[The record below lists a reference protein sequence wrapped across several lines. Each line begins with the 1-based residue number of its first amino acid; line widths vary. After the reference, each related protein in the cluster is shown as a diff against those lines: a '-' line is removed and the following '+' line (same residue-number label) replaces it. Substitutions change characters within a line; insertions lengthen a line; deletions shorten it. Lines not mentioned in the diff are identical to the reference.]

1 MTGLEVLPMQDSLH
15 YVIPFLIFG
24 FFIYRRA
31 KRTIGF
37 QKLSRGRLTFRLS
50 LFSLFGVIIFL
61 LGFVHPIHFI
71 GYLIGLA
78 GGALLGRTAIRHT
91 RFEHRSDG
99 WYYRTHLWIEV
110 TVLVLFL
117 GRIAYRY
124 AAIAISTGS
133 TTNFTPA
140 DFSQFTRDPV
150 TAGVFFIIVSYY
162 ILFFGYLLREGAKL
176 EPAALADSDSGLIA
190 NNGGYST
197 GTSSPQAN
205 VRVE

>member
-1 MTGLEVLPMQDSLH
+1 MQDALH
-15 YVIPFLIFG
+15 YVIPILIFG
-24 FFIYRRA
+24 FFIYRRV

-37 QKLSRGRLTFRLS
+37 QKLTRGRLIFRLS
-50 LFSLFGVIIFL
+50 LFSLFGVVIFL

-99 WYYRTHLWIEV
+99 WYYRTHLWIEI

-124 AAIAISTGS
+124 ASVAISTEP
-133 TTNFTPA
+133 TTTFSPA
-140 DFSQFTRDPV
+140 ELSQFTKDPV

-162 ILFFGYLLREGAKL
+162 VLFFSYLLREGTKL
-176 EPAALADSDSGLIA
+176 DPAGLADGDDGVIGSHGTPD
-190 NNGGYST
+190 T
-197 GTSSPQAN
+197 GISSPQVN

>member
-1 MTGLEVLPMQDSLH
+1 MQDTLH

-71 GYLIGLA
+71 GYLIGVA

-124 AAIAISTGS
+124 ASVAISAGS
-133 TTNFTPA
+133 KTTFSPA
-140 DFSQFTRDPV
+140 EFSQFTKDPV

-162 ILFFGYLLREGAKL
+162 ILFFGYLLREGTKL
-176 EPAALADSDSGLIA
+176 DPAGLADSDDDVIGSHGA
-190 NNGGYST
+190 PSAGV
-197 GTSSPQAN
+197 SSPQAN

>member
-1 MTGLEVLPMQDSLH
+1 MQDSLH
-15 YVIPFLIFG
+15 YVIPILIIG
-24 FFIYRRA
+24 FIIYRRT

-37 QKLSRGRLTFRLS
+37 QKLARRRLTFRLT
-50 LFSLFGVIIFL
+50 LFSILGAIIFL

-78 GGALLGRTAIRHT
+78 GGAFLGRTAIRHT

-99 WYYRTHLWIEV
+99 WYYRTHLWVEV
-110 TVLVLFL
+110 TVLILFL

-124 AAIAISTGS
+124 AVIALSATP
-133 TTNFTPA
+133 TTMNPA
-140 DFSQFTRDPV
+140 DFSQFTKDPV

-162 ILFFGYLLREGAKL
+162 VLFLSYLLREGAKL
-176 EPAALADSDSGLIA
+176 DPTLVAENQSDMGSSGA
-190 NNGGYST
+190 GASA
-197 GTSSPQAN
+197 PQAN

>member
-1 MTGLEVLPMQDSLH
+1 MEVLLLQDSLH
-15 YVIPFLIFG
+15 YVIPFLIFS
-24 FFIYRRA
+24 FFIYRRV

-61 LGFVHPIHFI
+61 LGFVHPVHFI

-99 WYYRTHLWIEV
+99 WYYRTHLWIEI

-124 AAIAISTGS
+124 ASVAISTGS
-133 TTNFTPA
+133 TTSFTPA
-140 DFSQFTRDPV
+140 DFSQFSKDPV

-162 ILFFGYLLREGAKL
+162 ILFFGYLLREGNNLDEAG
-176 EPAALADSDSGLIA
+176 LADSEAGIIGNHGA
-190 NNGGYST
+190 PNT
-197 GTSSPQAN
+197 EIISSQAN

>member
-1 MTGLEVLPMQDSLH
+1 MQDSLH
-15 YVIPFLIFG
+15 YVIPCLIFG
-24 FFIYRRA
+24 IFIYRRA

-50 LFSLFGVIIFL
+50 LFSLLGVIIL
-61 LGFVHPIHFI
+61 ILGFVHPIHFI

-78 GGALLGRTAIRHT
+78 GGALLGRTAISHT

-124 AAIAISTGS
+124 AAVAISTGS
-133 TTNFTPA
+133 TTTFTPA
-140 DFSQFTRDPV
+140 DFSQFTKDPV

-162 ILFFGYLLREGAKL
+162 VLFFGYLLREGTKL
-176 EPAALADSDSGLIA
+176 DPAGLVDSEVSVIGSHGA
-190 NNGGYST
+190 PST
-197 GTSSPQAN
+197 GVSSPQAN
-205 VRVE
+205 VRVD

>member
-1 MTGLEVLPMQDSLH
+1 MQDSLH

-24 FFIYRRA
+24 LFIYRRA

-50 LFSLFGVIIFL
+50 LFSLFGVVIFL

-99 WYYRTHLWIEV
+99 WYYRTHLWIEI

-124 AAIAISTGS
+124 ASVAISTGS
-133 TTNFTPA
+133 TTSFSPA
-140 DFSQFTRDPV
+140 ELSQFTKDPI

-162 ILFFGYLLREGAKL
+162 VLFFGYLLREGTKL
-176 EPAALADSDSGLIA
+176 DPAGLADSDDGVIGNHGA
-190 NNGGYST
+190 PGT
-197 GTSSPQAN
+197 GVSSPQAN